1 MKKYVL
7 IMTMMAGALCM
18 AMPALAE
25 SQEARAERPHEVRIG
40 IGDSFADSEFNG
52 PSYYNYGGSA
62 PSYRNEFYTPN
73 LFAEYQYRINHWL
86 GIGVQVNT
94 MWMGWQKQSGN
105 QWNTSK
111 TGHFE
116 IMPTVRF
123 TYFHHEWVNLYS
135 SVALGYYGGIEQEGE
150 SVNYAGGIAFDFCA
164 LGVSVG
170 RNRFFGT
177 FEAGMLNGGS
187 FSGPNQILSKVM
199 SFSLGYRF

>member
-1 MKKYVL
+1 MKKHVL
-7 IMTMMAGALCM
+7 TMAMLAGALCV
-18 AMPALAE
+18 AMPAMAE
-25 SQEARAERPHEVRIG
+25 SKEARAERPHEVRIG
-40 IGDSFADSEFNG
+40 IGDSFADRDFNG
-52 PSYYNYGGSA
+52 PSHNYYNG
-62 PSYRNEFYTPN
+62 PRPVYRNEFYTPN

-105 QWNTSK
+105 QLSTSK

-150 SVNYAGGIAFDFCA
+150 SVNYGGGIAFDFCA

-177 FEAGMLNGGS
+177 FEAGMLNAGS

>member
-1 MKKYVL
+1 MKQNVL
-7 IMTMMAGALCM
+7 MMAVLAGALCM
-18 AMPALAE
+18 AVPAMAE
-25 SQEARAERPHEVRIG
+25 TKEARAERPHEVRIG
-40 IGDSFADSEFNG
+40 VGDAFADKEFNG
-52 PSYYNYGGSA
+52 QPGYYYGE
-62 PSYRNEFYTPN
+62 PKPVYRNEFYLPN
-73 LFAEYQYRINHWL
+73 LFVEYQYRINHWL

-94 MWMGWQKQSGN
+94 MWMGWQKQNDN
-105 QWNTSK
+105 QWNTRRK
-111 TGHFE
+111 GHFE
-116 IMPTVRF
+116 VMPTVRF

-135 SVALGYYGGIEQEGE
+135 SVSLGYYGGIEQDGE

-170 RNRFFGT
+170 RNHFFGA

>member
-1 MKKYVL
+1 MKKHVL
-7 IMTMMAGALCM
+7 TMAMMAGALCM

-25 SQEARAERPHEVRIG
+25 SKEARAERPHEVRIG

-187 FSGPNQILSKVM
+187 FSGTNQILSKVM